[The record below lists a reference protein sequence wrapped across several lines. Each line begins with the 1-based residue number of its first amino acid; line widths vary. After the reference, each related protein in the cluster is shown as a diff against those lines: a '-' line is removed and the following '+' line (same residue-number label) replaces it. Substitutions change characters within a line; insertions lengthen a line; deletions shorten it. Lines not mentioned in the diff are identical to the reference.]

1 MTVITDLLC
10 RWELYIAIVCVFFI
24 SRIVQWWLNPLRKLP
39 GPTGLPILGNT
50 LDFSQSND
58 VHQMLLE
65 RAKKYGPIYKT
76 YSLFVGTRVNIS
88 DPAFAKRILVTNSS
102 NYYKNDGLRSFLPA
116 MGNGLLTSSG
126 REHAQ
131 QRKHLN
137 PAFSME
143 SVKGFISVFSDKGNE
158 LVKFWD
164 TKINES
170 GGKSVESEMMTK
182 FIHLTLDVI
191 GLCGFGYAFNCI
203 MGENSEESKATNT
216 ILTGQFNVRQRLL
229 ETFLPFLKLFPSKER
244 DRVKKAETILYG
256 LIEHQPY
263 QKTKSVSLLFT
274 QMQEKPGNK
283 SHEKMV
289 GGEGDPLFP
298 YYFLPFSR
306 GPHMC
311 IGYRF
316 AQMEIKVVL
325 AQLLNSFSFRLG
337 KNQPEHVRGKALITL
352 NPEPAPVIEISRA

>member
-1 MTVITDLLC
+1 MTAITDLLC

-24 SRIVQWWLNPLRKLP
+24 SRVVQWWLNPLRKLP

-50 LDFSQSND
+50 LDYSQSND

-65 RAKKYGPIYKT
+65 RAKKYGPIFKDYIV
-76 YSLFVGTRVNIS
+76 FVGTRINIS
-88 DPAFAKRILVTNSS
+88 DPAFAKRIL
-102 NYYKNDGLRSFLPA
+102 
-116 MGNGLLTSSG
+116 
-126 REHAQ
+126 
-131 QRKHLN
+131 
-137 PAFSME
+137 
-143 SVKGFISVFSDKGNE
+143 
-158 LVKFWD
+158 FWD

-216 ILTGQFNVRQRLL
+216 ILTGQLNVRQRTL

-256 LIEHQPY
+256 LIERSQLHKLAVYFEQRP
-263 QKTKSVSLLFT
+263 KVESLKLFASIT
-274 QMQEKPGNK
+274 CNL
-283 SHEKMV
+283 
-289 GGEGDPLFP
+289 GEGDPLFP

-306 GPHMC
+306 GPRMC

-316 AQMEIKVVL
+316 AQMEMKVVM

-337 KNQPEHVRGKALITL
+337 KNQPEHVRGKQVLTL